1 MNSFPFAVSLKIG
14 RTVWEWAICSRE
26 LGLAAGCGIIKA
38 MKKFLVFGV
47 MVGVL
52 AAAGFYLFTAETWAP
67 AETPTSAP
75 GETESLTVKA
85 FFGNSG
91 FNPNV
96 EDCSLVYPVSRKVAK
111 TQAVGK
117 AALEELL
124 KGPTEDEKQQGYY
137 SSLNSGVKLQSLVI
151 ENGVAKADFD
161 EQLGYQVGGSCL
173 VGAIRSEISQTLKQF
188 PTVNEVIISI
198 NGETELILQP

>member
-1 MNSFPFAVSLKIG
+1 
-14 RTVWEWAICSRE
+14 
-26 LGLAAGCGIIKA
+26 

-67 AETPTSAP
+67 AETPTGVSDGIKP
-75 GETESLTVKA
+75 EFLMVEV

-91 FNPNV
+91 FNPNA

-137 SSLNSGVKLQSLVI
+137 SALNSGIKLQNLTI
-151 ENGVAKADFD
+151 EDGIAKADFD
-161 EQLGYQVGGSCL
+161 EQLQYQIGGSCRIQ
-173 VGAIRSEISQTLKQF
+173 AIRSEIVRTLKQF
-188 PTVNEVIISI
+188 PTVKDVIISI
-198 NGETELILQP
+198 DGETELILQP

>member
-1 MNSFPFAVSLKIG
+1 
-14 RTVWEWAICSRE
+14 
-26 LGLAAGCGIIKA
+26 
-38 MKKFLVFGV
+38 MKKFLAFGIII
-47 MVGVL
+47 GVL

-75 GETESLTVKA
+75 NETESLAVKA
-85 FFGNSG
+85 FFGNSS
-91 FNPNV
+91 FNPNI

-117 AALEELL
+117 ASLEELL

-137 SSLNSGVKLQSLVI
+137 SSLNSGVKLRSLVI
-151 ENGVAKADFD
+151 ENGIVRADFD
-161 EQLGYQVGGSCL
+161 EQLQYQVGGSCL
-173 VGAIRSEISQTLKQF
+173 VEAIRSEIIHTLKQF
-188 PTVNEVIISI
+188 PTVKDVIISI